1 MQRLC
6 GMRPEGLTVQSRFSP
21 LPSMCFFD
29 TILVPLPAWIRL
41 VVTFALFHFVV
52 RVLIVEKI
60 KRYAVKKEWQRHAQ
74 LSFYYFSI
82 LVVFLMEILEMARLV
97 GLRFAIGLIPFVFAG
112 CGVSAAMQATRGA
125 KGRIRNWQPANV
137 IFWIMSVA
145 ITILKILTIQRS
157 SMRSP
162 EFRRMG
168 SDYPTTHQ
176 VQDLA
181 IIAGFYF
188 LLLVNEIALM
198 FQKTWEETVDGDN
211 MKKLRL
217 TRSISDQAQYDLTR
231 AIEEGY
237 YPSGVTYLTLR
248 LEGETA
254 SEKAASKDDIL
265 KKTASMDPSIAGS
278 SSSEKTAGKR
288 TMEED
293 KIEPVPLI
301 PPSFRRNSERW
312 SSAMTLRDAGA
323 EDNMNE
329 KIGGKDTKKRGSE
342 RWSSTMT
349 IKEPIHHEGHDK
361 RISSFAT
368 PMVADIDETTPLE
381 HSPSTSSSRYEDEH
395 AAQKNMLLDSP
406 FPIKEPA
413 ERRSFLLKPSRP
425 NTERWSNAMTL
436 RGEPSSANQE
446 PPPKDYVSDMEAP
459 SPPNMPSASGTA
471 PSTPERKASHSERN
485 MMRRCSDASARSIR
499 RFSGRSDLREAAAT
513 AAAFMEGDAPI
524 PSPFQ
529 SPPLSPTEM
538 QPLQPEQYDINHTH
552 P

>member
-6 GMRPEGLTVQSRFSP
+6 GMRPEGLTVHSKFSP
-21 LPSMCFFD
+21 LPSTCFFD

-41 VVTFALFHFVV
+41 VVTFLLFHFVV
-52 RVLIVEKI
+52 RVLVVDKI

-97 GLRFAIGLIPFVFAG
+97 ELRFAIGLIPFAFAG
-112 CGVSAAMQATRGA
+112 CGVCAVMQATRGA

-145 ITILKILTIQRS
+145 VTIIKILTIQRS

-181 IIAGFYF
+181 VIAGFYF
-188 LLLVNEIALM
+188 LLFINEVALM
-198 FQKTWEETVDGDN
+198 FQKTWEETVDGEN

-217 TRSISDQAQYDLTR
+217 TRSISDQARYDLTR

-248 LEGETA
+248 LEGESA
-254 SEKAASKDDIL
+254 SEKAVSKDDIL
-265 KKTASMDPSIAGS
+265 KKTASKEASIAGS
-278 SSSEKTAGKR
+278 STSEKTAGKR

-293 KIEPVPLI
+293 TIEPVPLI

-312 SSAMTLRDAGA
+312 SSAMTLRDAGGD
-323 EDNMNE
+323 DNMNE
-329 KIGGKDTKKRGSE
+329 KVGGKDTKKRGSE
-342 RWSSTMT
+342 RWSSAMT
-349 IKEPIHHEGHDK
+349 IKEPAHREGHDK

-368 PMVADIDETTPLE
+368 PMVADIDETTPLD

-395 AAQKNMLLDSP
+395 VAQKNMLLDSP

-436 RGEPSSANQE
+436 SGEPSSASQE
-446 PPPKDYVSDMEAP
+446 PSPQDYVTAP
-459 SPPNMPSASGTA
+459 EGPSAAKTLPASATA
-471 PSTPERKASHSERN
+471 PSTPERNTSHSERN
-485 MMRRCSDASARSIR
+485 MMRRYSDASTRSIR
-499 RFSGRSDLREAAAT
+499 RFSARSDLREAAAT
-513 AAAFMEGDAPI
+513 AAAFVEGDAPI
-524 PSPFQ
+524 PSPL
-529 SPPLSPTEM
+529 PSPTET
-538 QPLQPEQYDINHTH
+538 QPLQPDQYDNNNNNQTH